1 MGATLDALHKLQ
13 ALESQLYA
21 LRQEVDKKKREVR
34 VQKRRLKKAEEDL
47 AEKTDEAKRQL
58 AAVDR
63 LELERKGREEEIAKL
78 REQMKITKTNK
89 EYAAIRVQINTLD
102 ANNRKLE
109 DRILEL
115 MSVADE
121 LKAGEAKAQAEC
133 EQAQKRL
140 AKLEEE
146 LAEVEKA
153 NQPKVDELLS
163 QREEATYDVP
173 ASALQAFELVA
184 DRHES
189 QALAKIV
196 RPNRKREEF
205 ICSGCQ
211 MGIPL
216 ETVNSLM
223 NTEEVQICHVCGRI
237 LYLDQDS
244 DEPKK
249 KAAAPTDQAKSD
261 QTAAH

>member
-1 MGATLDALHKLQ
+1 MGATLDALQKLQ
-13 ALESQLYA
+13 AIESQLYA
-21 LRQEVDKKKREVR
+21 LRQHEEKKHREIR

-47 AEKTDEAKRQL
+47 AAKEDEAKRQQV
-58 AAVDR
+58 AIDR

-78 REQMKITKTNK
+78 REQMKVTKTNK

-115 MSVADE
+115 MSVNDE
-121 LKAGEAKAQAEC
+121 LKEGEAAARTDF

-140 AKLEEE
+140 AKLEQE
-146 LAEVEKA
+146 LVEIEGA
-153 NQPKVDELLS
+153 NKPKMDDLLA

-196 RPNRKREEF
+196 RPNKKREEF

-223 NTEEVQICHVCGRI
+223 NTEDVQICHVCGRI

-244 DEPKK
+244 GEPKK
-249 KAAAPTDQAKSD
+249 AASQADKAKSD
-261 QTAAH
+261 QTTAP